1 MSAITARRGAPS
13 TTLTAL
19 TVAAAAYSLQQTMVL
34 PALPML
40 ADELGTTTA
49 WATWAFTAFLIAS
62 TVATPLLGKLG
73 DQHGKE
79 RMLLVSLSL
88 FFVGCVGAA
97 VAWDLWSLI
106 GFRALQGAGGAVFP
120 LGYAI
125 INDELPRERVGT
137 GLGLM
142 SSMMAIGS
150 ALGLVVS
157 GLVLDHLSWRWI
169 FVIGAVGVGVAA
181 VLVHLLVPES
191 PIRTRARLDVLGALL
206 LSLTLVALLLALTN
220 ATTWGWGS
228 PSVVGLL
235 AAAAALL
242 VAWAVVEQR
251 TPEPIVDLRT
261 FAERRVALTNLATFF
276 LGVPMFSVLVLLVA
290 LVQAPGDL
298 AEPIAA
304 AVDYG
309 FDASPTATGLLLLS
323 GASPGLFAG
332 VIAGRLGRRFGAER
346 VLFVSAMLSAL
357 GIASLAL
364 WHDAM
369 WQVAAGMALFGF
381 NAPLSFATI
390 ATLIVGA
397 VPASEAGVSAGM
409 NTVVRTIGGVIG
421 AQLATT
427 LLQLETIAGSD
438 VPTERSYRLAL
449 LFVAGAAV
457 LASLSAFALGMKRT
471 HRSAPTH
478 KGAAR

>member
-1 MSAITARRGAPS
+1 MTRRRRGSAS
-13 TTLTAL
+13 ITLAVL
-19 TVAAAAYSLQQTMVL
+19 AVAAAAYSLQQTMVL

-49 WATWAFTAFLIAS
+49 WATWAFTSFMIAS

-79 RMLLVSLSL
+79 RMLLISLSL

-97 VAWDLWSLI
+97 VAWDLWSLV

-125 INDELPRERVGT
+125 VNDELPRERVGT

-142 SSMMAIGS
+142 SSMLAIGS
-150 ALGLVVS
+150 ALGLVIS
-157 GLVLDHLSWRWI
+157 GLVLDHLSWRWL
-169 FVIGAVGVGVAA
+169 FVIGAVGVGLAA
-181 VLVHLLVPES
+181 VLVHLLIPES
-191 PIRTRARLDVLGALL
+191 PIRTRARLDVLGTVL

-220 ATTWGWGS
+220 ATSWGWTS
-228 PSVVGLL
+228 PAVVGLL
-235 AAAAALL
+235 AAAVALL
-242 VAWAVVEQR
+242 AAWVVVEQR

-261 FAERRVALTNLATFF
+261 FSERRVVLTNLGTFF
-276 LGVPMFSVLVLLVA
+276 LGVPMFSTLVLVVA
-290 LVQAPGDL
+290 LVQAPGDV
-298 AEPIAA
+298 AAPIAA
-304 AVDYG
+304 AIDYG
-309 FDASPTATGLLLLS
+309 FGASPTATGLLLLS
-323 GASPGLFAG
+323 GASPGLLAG
-332 VIAGRLGRRFGAER
+332 AVAGRLGRRFGPER
-346 VLFVSAMLSAL
+346 VLFASAAMSAL

-390 ATLIVGA
+390 ATLIVHA
-397 VPASEAGVSAGM
+397 VPAEEAGVSAGM

-421 AQLATT
+421 AQLATA
-427 LLQLETIAGSD
+427 LLQLDTIAGSE
-438 VPTERSYRLAL
+438 VPTDRSYTLAL
-449 LFVAGAAV
+449 AFVAGAAA
-457 LASLSAFALGMKRT
+457 LASLAALKLCFDRVGVRG
-471 HRSAPTH
+471 R
-478 KGAAR
+478 RQCV